1 VQHLGE
7 SGCKSYDQC
16 VDRFGIGDAGFS
28 QGVAGV
34 GLDTSRC
41 EPD

>member
-1 VQHLGE
+1 MG
-7 SGCKSYDQC
+7 
-16 VDRFGIGDAGFS
+16 VDHRIGDAGFS

-41 EPD
+41 AVS